1 MRARFL
7 SVTHKIP
14 FVLASALLI
23 APAAP
28 LWATPL
34 DTVEGVLDGT
44 LARTPGDG
52 ESATRQGVPAIP
64 TVRESPIDRVLDR
77 NSVPSSPASA
87 SRSASPAPSTPPR
100 TSAQPRP
107 CDRADD
113 TAPCRTPDTSLEA
126 VLPGRLLQRVY
137 FMRNSATLDES
148 GKQDL
153 ANFARLYSRRIGDLV
168 LVGATQ
174 KTPGDMPET
183 DQLGLE
189 RALAVETVLRQ
200 NGLGPSRLRVTEA
213 AATEGRTGDY
223 VEIRLDGY

>member
-7 SVTHKIP
+7 SVAHAIP
-14 FVLASALLI
+14 IALAGAFAL
-23 APAAP
+23 APTAP

-34 DTVEGVLDGT
+34 DTVDGVLNDT
-44 LARTPGDG
+44 LGRVTGSEEGAKGRNANT
-52 ESATRQGVPAIP
+52 VP
-64 TVRESPIDRVLDR
+64 TVRESTIDQVLGR
-77 NSVPSSPASA
+77 HPMPSSASSTGPSAPPAS
-87 SRSASPAPSTPPR
+87 SPPPP

-107 CDRADD
+107 CDRADY
-113 TAPCRTPDTSLEA
+113 TSPCRTPDTSLEA

-153 ANFARLYSRRIGDLV
+153 ANLARLYSRRIGDLV
-168 LVGATQ
+168 LVGATE
-174 KTPGDMPET
+174 KTPGDMNET

-189 RALAVETVLRQ
+189 RALAVQTVLRQ
-200 NGLGPSRLRVTEA
+200 NGIAPSRLRVTEA
-213 AATEGRTGDY
+213 AASDGRTGDY